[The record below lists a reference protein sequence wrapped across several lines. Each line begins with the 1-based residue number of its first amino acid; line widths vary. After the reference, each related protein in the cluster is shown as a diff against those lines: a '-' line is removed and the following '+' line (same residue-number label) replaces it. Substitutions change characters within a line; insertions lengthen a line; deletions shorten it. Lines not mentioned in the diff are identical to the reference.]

1 MHQSKTLLVLVSILL
16 HHTILAQSYGELQ
29 VSNFLDANYHQ
40 SLACYD
46 SLLKKK
52 FVPLEN
58 HKIALAAI
66 NQLESNDEYLVSG
79 FGFTKQEVI
88 ANIDRLEN
96 GTYGNQDESL
106 PQIHTGEIFKQ
117 SKVNCSGPFDFSQDC
132 SGKFPTGKTSLLD
145 KKFRIAGSEDGRE
158 IWIKVPKENN
168 FGDQLLSILESD
180 PYSTNSPYLNTFGI
194 GATPQSK
201 ENLSSQSIFTFR
213 SIFDLLAKNGINI
226 LRLHTIL
233 DRPGSSRAV
242 TVGFIMEL
250 DGNGYSILKDK

>member
-1 MHQSKTLLVLVSILL
+1 M
-16 HHTILAQSYGELQ
+16 
-29 VSNFLDANYHQ
+29 SNFLDANYHQ

-66 NQLESNDEYLVSG
+66 NQLESDDEYAVSG

-88 ANIDRLEN
+88 ANIERLEN

-117 SKVNCSGPFDFSQDC
+117 SKVNCSRPFDFSQDC
-132 SGKFPTGKTSLLD
+132 SGKFPTGKISLLD
-145 KKFRIAGSEDGRE
+145 KKFKVAGSEDGRK

-180 PYSTNSPYLNTFGI
+180 PYSTNSPYLNAFGI
-194 GATPQSK
+194 GAPLSK

-233 DRPGSSRAV
+233 DRPGNSRAV